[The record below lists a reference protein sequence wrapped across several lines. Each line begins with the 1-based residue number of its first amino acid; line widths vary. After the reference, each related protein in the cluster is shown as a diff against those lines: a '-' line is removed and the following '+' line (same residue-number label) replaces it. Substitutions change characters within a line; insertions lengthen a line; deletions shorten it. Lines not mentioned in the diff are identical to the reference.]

1 MSDENPRKR
10 ILIVDDD
17 PDFLEYIRIV
27 LHSAGYHVCT
37 ATSASDALSLSH
49 STTPDLIIIDVMMS
63 YSLEGIG
70 LAREFK
76 HDPDLAGVPLLVV
89 TSIARSIESVG
100 FDDETLNAI
109 EGFLVKPVSPSEL
122 LTVIATHI
130 LEGGNRGTTV
140 AHS

>member
-1 MSDENPRKR
+1 MSEHDPQKR

-27 LHSAGYHVCT
+27 LRSAGYQVCT
-37 ATSASDALSLSH
+37 ATSASDALAFSH

-70 LAREFK
+70 LAQDLK
-76 HDPDLAGVPLLVV
+76 HDPELAGVPLLVV
-89 TSIARSIESVG
+89 TSIARSIEAVG
-100 FDDETLNAI
+100 FDEETLNAI
-109 EGFLVKPVSPSEL
+109 EGFFVKPVSPSEL
-122 LTVIATHI
+122 LTVIASHFSK
-130 LEGGNRGTTV
+130 GGEHGSDV